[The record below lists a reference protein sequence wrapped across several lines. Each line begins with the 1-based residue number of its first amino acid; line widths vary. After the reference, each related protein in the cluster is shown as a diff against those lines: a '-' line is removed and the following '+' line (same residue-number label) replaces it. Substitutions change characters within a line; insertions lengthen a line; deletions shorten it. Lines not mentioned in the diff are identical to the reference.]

1 MSDFDDFYGGTG
13 GESLTF
19 VDSEADDIPC
29 ISQDSEFDFNTQF
42 YANSQGSQPFQGTQQ
57 TNDNTDI
64 QFNEEDVQL
73 TELPDHACRYCG
85 IHGPKCVG
93 QCTQCHRWFC
103 NGKGATSGSHLVH
116 HLVRSQHK
124 EVCLHRDSLLGE
136 TQLECYQCGSKNVF
150 SLGFIP
156 ATADALVVIL
166 CRSPCAQQ
174 AKDNGWQNEEWKPL
188 IHERGLL
195 KWLIDVP
202 DQQLQQRATQ
212 VSAAQIARLEE
223 LWKDKPNAGL
233 EDLDRPGFGADP
245 DPVQLRYEDA
255 YHYRRIFGPLVQAEA
270 DFDRRMK
277 ESQTQSVG
285 HVRWDVGLKKKHLA
299 FFHLPKFQEGNMK
312 LVIGDELRLK
322 HCLTVDKEW
331 WCCVGQ
337 VFKVPDN
344 HSDEIGIEMR
354 AGIQEKMPT
363 DPRINFTCEVVW
375 NSISFDRMMSA
386 LSTLERDEK
395 SVSQYIYH
403 KLMGHDIDDI
413 LFKVKPPRRLS
424 APGLPELNHSQS
436 HAVKAVLER
445 PLSLI
450 QGPPGTGKTV
460 TSATIIYHLVTQ
472 AASDQPQQVLVCAPS
487 NIAVDQLAERI
498 HRTGLKVIRMC
509 AKSRETLDSTVEALT
524 LHNQLVSL
532 KGAAE
537 LQKLHQLK
545 QEMGEL
551 SAQDEVRYRKLK
563 DIKERQL
570 LQAADVICCTCSTAA
585 DPRLQGLKLKC
596 VLVDESTQATEPEV
610 LTAIVRGVRQLILV
624 GDHCQLGPVVLC
636 KKAAM
641 AGFSQS
647 LFERLVLLGNRP
659 IRLQVQYRMHPSL
672 SSFPSSVFYEG
683 SLQNGVT
690 EDERTMRGVDWQW
703 PVQTKPMMFWT
714 CYGQEE
720 MAASGTS
727 FLNRTEAANVEKL
740 ASRLVRGG
748 MRPEQIGIITPYEGQ
763 RSFIVQLMHNQG
775 SLPSKIY
782 EEMEIA
788 NVDAFQGREKDVII
802 VTCVRSNETG
812 GIGFLNDPRRLNVA
826 ITRAKYGLVIIGNA
840 KVLAR
845 EPLWNELLNHF
856 KERNLIVEGALNNL
870 KTSLVQLPRPKP
882 QTVNPAYPSA
892 RFTAMNQRQM
902 YTLRE
907 YKGEVNKGA
916 FLDPGATVTKNTL
929 RSLHAQLPVPL
940 HMVNLGGNTA
950 ASQSNANTPY
960 TRGKSRGVKGNAAWP
975 PVGPSS
981 GLVSSAASLT
991 DTYVSQNSQDFYG
1004 DQPWAS
1010 QDTLQSQSQQWHQT
1024 PGYGRDGQSQ
1034 MVSQDDAVGG
1044 LSQLGP
1050 QIETHSPLFY
1060 IVFLDVETFGGINH
1074 LSFSIDYVSRQVR
1087 CQPIRISEKRA
1098 TERKVIDPI

>member
-1 MSDFDDFYGGTG
+1 MVTRMSFKIDSTLQRHASGFDLDCQGHKYRFYDPTQVNARRFIVTAEGKRLPPLP
-13 GESLTF
+13 SKKMSRIILKNLTF
-19 VDSEADDIPC
+19 KAQTPQGHWFNVEKNVDLYL
-29 ISQDSEFDFNTQF
+29 EFKDAYNAKVF
-42 YANSQGSQPFQGTQQ
+42 
-57 TNDNTDI
+57 
-64 QFNEEDVQL
+64 L
-73 TELPDHACRYCG
+73 T
-85 IHGPKCVG
+85 K
-93 QCTQCHRWFC
+93 QSK
-103 NGKGATSGSHLVH
+103 GKG
-116 HLVRSQHK
+116 
-124 EVCLHRDSLLGE
+124 
-136 TQLECYQCGSKNVF
+136 
-150 SLGFIP
+150 
-156 ATADALVVIL
+156 
-166 CRSPCAQQ
+166 
-174 AKDNGWQNEEWKPL
+174 
-188 IHERGLL
+188 
-195 KWLIDVP
+195 
-202 DQQLQQRATQ
+202 
-212 VSAAQIARLEE
+212 
-223 LWKDKPNAGL
+223 
-233 EDLDRPGFGADP
+233 
-245 DPVQLRYEDA
+245 
-255 YHYRRIFGPLVQAEA
+255 AEA

-403 KLMGHDIDDI
+403 KLMGHDIDNI

-647 LFERLVLLGNRP
+647 LFKRLVLLGNRP

-690 EDERTMRGVDWQW
+690 E
-703 PVQTKPMMFWT
+703 
-714 CYGQEE
+714 
-720 MAASGTS
+720 
-727 FLNRTEAANVEKL
+727 
-740 ASRLVRGG
+740 
-748 MRPEQIGIITPYEGQ
+748 
-763 RSFIVQLMHNQG
+763 
-775 SLPSKIY
+775 
-782 EEMEIA
+782 
-788 NVDAFQGREKDVII
+788 
-802 VTCVRSNETG
+802 
-812 GIGFLNDPRRLNVA
+812 
-826 ITRAKYGLVIIGNA
+826 GNA
-840 KVLAR
+840 KEFVVTAEGKRLPPLASNRMSRMILKNLTFKAEDDPEASSHLLTSGIRVTIKEEDEEVPSEAFVELSGDELDFDDKEELLASKEMVEELAR
-845 EPLWNELLNHF
+845 LQEENTMLQTTLINCQSEIAALRVEAASRQFFLDEP
-856 KERNLIVEGALNNL
+856 IDPAVSTALDE
-870 KTSLVQLPRPKP
+870 T
-882 QTVNPAYPSA
+882 
-892 RFTAMNQRQM
+892 RF
-902 YTLRE
+902 
-907 YKGEVNKGA
+907 NKG
-916 FLDPGATVTKNTL
+916 
-929 RSLHAQLPVPL
+929 SLIKT
-940 HMVNLGGNTA
+940 M
-950 ASQSNANTPY
+950 
-960 TRGKSRGVKGNAAWP
+960 W
-975 PVGPSS
+975 
-981 GLVSSAASLT
+981 
-991 DTYVSQNSQDFYG
+991 
-1004 DQPWAS
+1004 
-1010 QDTLQSQSQQWHQT
+1010 
-1024 PGYGRDGQSQ
+1024 
-1034 MVSQDDAVGG
+1034 
-1044 LSQLGP
+1044 
-1050 QIETHSPLFY
+1050 
-1060 IVFLDVETFGGINH
+1060 
-1074 LSFSIDYVSRQVR
+1074 
-1087 CQPIRISEKRA
+1087 
-1098 TERKVIDPI
+1098 